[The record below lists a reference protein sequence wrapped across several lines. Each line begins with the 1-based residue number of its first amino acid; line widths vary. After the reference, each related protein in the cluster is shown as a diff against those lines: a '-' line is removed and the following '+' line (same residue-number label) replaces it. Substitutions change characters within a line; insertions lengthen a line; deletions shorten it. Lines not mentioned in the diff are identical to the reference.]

1 MTSNNNS
8 AKTNI
13 DFSKYADNQIAT
25 HIEAAINFP
34 AAVSFNMIVLP
45 IIFTVAAF
53 ICALLLTWYFSVV
66 MGILLGLAAFTTV
79 PIMAYAFGLS
89 ATISQLV
96 DDGEALFESA
106 LGLIENIAADLPSLH
121 AVDYKLTP
129 SQFFKAA
136 AQAVIIPIMAQ
147 KIAAKVPLFGGA
159 LASRSRRML
168 ETMIGSVDIPAL
180 AATPDNNA
188 AFAANLNDFAAKA
201 RQSISKIT
209 NNSRAYLVSPS
220 RRTAWGLLILHIII
234 FAFMAIPHFL

>member
-1 MTSNNNS
+1 MSDNAQPEKASLN
-8 AKTNI
+8 
-13 DFSKYADNQIAT
+13 FSKYADSQIAT

-45 IIFTVAAF
+45 IIFTVVAF
-53 ICALLLTWYFSVV
+53 IGALLLTWYFSVV
-66 MGILLGLAAFTTV
+66 IGILLGLAAFTTV

-89 ATISQLV
+89 ATIGQLV
-96 DDGEALFESA
+96 DDGEALFESC
-106 LGLIENIAADLPSLH
+106 LGLLDNIAADLPTLA

-136 AQAVIIPIMAQ
+136 AQAVVIPIMAQ

-159 LASRSRRML
+159 LASRSRKML
-168 ETMIGSVDIPAL
+168 DNMIGSVNMPTIG
-180 AATPDNNA
+180 ATPDNNI
-188 AFAANLNDFAAKA
+188 AFANNLNSFVAKA
-201 RQSISKIT
+201 RQSIGKIT

-220 RRTAWGLLILHIII
+220 RNTAWVLLILHIII

>member
-1 MTSNNNS
+1 MSDSTQPEKASLN
-8 AKTNI
+8 
-13 DFSKYADNQIAT
+13 FSKYADSQLAT
-25 HIEAAINFP
+25 NIEAAINFP
-34 AAVSFNMIVLP
+34 AAVSFNMIILP

-53 ICALLLTWYFSVV
+53 IGALLLTWYVSVLLGV
-66 MGILLGLAAFTTV
+66 LLGLAAFTTV

-96 DDGEALFESA
+96 DDGESLFESC

-121 AVDYKLTP
+121 AVDYKITP

-136 AQAVIIPIMAQ
+136 AQAVVIPIMAQ
-147 KIAAKVPLFGGA
+147 KIAAKVPLFGEA

-168 ETMIGSVDIPAL
+168 DNMIGSVDIPVL
-180 AATPDNNA
+180 AATPENNT

-201 RQSISKIT
+201 RQRIGTIT

-220 RRTAWGLLILHIII
+220 SRTAWGLLILHIII